1 MPEPARISMARE
13 IQSPDATDELKQLLK
28 LLGEHVPGL
37 VEMLNVQDIV
47 FANGVLSSKIKH
59 LIAVSMAVADRCDGT
74 IGYHVEKALL
84 AGASRQEVLE
94 VVTVAVYMHGPSSI
108 FAGAKALA
116 FVTQFEAV
124 N

>member
-1 MPEPARISMARE
+1 MVCET
-13 IQSPDATDELKQLLK
+13 QCPDAADDLKQLLK
-28 LLGEHVPGL
+28 LLGARVPGL

-47 FANGVLSSKIKH
+47 FADGVLSSQFKH
-59 LIAVSMAVADRCDGT
+59 LIAISMAVADRCDGT

-84 AGASRQEVLE
+84 AGASRQEILE
-94 VVTVAVYMHGPSSI
+94 AVAVAVFMHGPSSM
-108 FAGAKALA
+108 FSGAEALA